1 MASSFDKWRS
11 RGDMYPPEVETESND
26 EKEVAE
32 KSDPPD
38 VDLVSEEAGE
48 GLSTLDK
55 VES

>member
-1 MASSFDKWRS
+1 
-11 RGDMYPPEVETESND
+11 MYPPEVETESND